1 MGNAHAIQTVEG
13 ISSDMRSVMLG
24 PEDTKVEPCCL
35 PNGCTTVVING
46 VHGSPE
52 LNDRIGTVE
61 GYDVSKG
68 RFRVRIEGE
77 RRLKHL
83 RPVNIAPPWGWWR
96 APS

>member
-1 MGNAHAIQTVEG
+1 
-13 ISSDMRSVMLG
+13 
-24 PEDTKVEPCCL
+24 
-35 PNGCTTVVING
+35 